1 MKSIKFFILML
12 AILAGTQCIALQ
24 TNSIEGA
31 KNINKNTAIQ
41 VKKGTTS
48 TNLLEYMSKYNELMN
63 RYVKNFRSCESLH
76 MNQSIDLFGLK
87 ISYQIDVNGWVDN
100 KCSYYMTGNIGGIGK
115 DIREVFNVKA
125 TDETIAAIKPK
136 LKCNF
141 TQSQLNTL
149 VDGFL
154 AAQERKMAEAAETSM
169 SAEKSIAY
177 KKTKLSP
184 AEEKL
189 VAMLVTENV
198 CTVPNKDEL
207 MEQFNKLVSP
217 NL

>member
-1 MKSIKFFILML
+1 MKSIKFLVLML

-31 KNINKNTAIQ
+31 KNINKNTAVQ
-41 VKKGTTS
+41 VKKGTTPA
-48 TNLLEYMSKYNELMN
+48 NPLEYLSKYNELMD
-63 RYVKNFRSCESLH
+63 RYVKNFRGCEPLH
-76 MNQSIDLFGLK
+76 MSQSIDLFGLK
-87 ISYQIDVNGWVDN
+87 ISYQVDVNGWVDN

-115 DIREVFNVKA
+115 DIREIFDVKA
-125 TDETIAAIKPK
+125 SDETIAAIKPE

-141 TQSQLNTL
+141 TQSQLNVL
-149 VDGFL
+149 VDGFI
-154 AAQERKMAEAAETSM
+154 AAQERKMAEATEASL
-169 SAEKSIAY
+169 SAEKSLAY

-189 VAMLVTENV
+189 VAMFVTENV

-207 MEQFNKLVSP
+207 MEQFNKLITP

>member
-1 MKSIKFFILML
+1 ML
-12 AILAGTQCIALQ
+12 KI
-24 TNSIEGA
+24 
-31 KNINKNTAIQ
+31 
-41 VKKGTTS
+41 
-48 TNLLEYMSKYNELMN
+48 
-63 RYVKNFRSCESLH
+63 
-76 MNQSIDLFGLK
+76 SIDLFGLK

>member
-1 MKSIKFFILML
+1 
-12 AILAGTQCIALQ
+12 
-24 TNSIEGA
+24 
-31 KNINKNTAIQ
+31 
-41 VKKGTTS
+41 
-48 TNLLEYMSKYNELMN
+48 
-63 RYVKNFRSCESLH
+63 
-76 MNQSIDLFGLK
+76 
-87 ISYQIDVNGWVDN
+87 
-100 KCSYYMTGNIGGIGK
+100 
-115 DIREVFNVKA
+115 
-125 TDETIAAIKPK
+125 
-136 LKCNF
+136 
-141 TQSQLNTL
+141 
-149 VDGFL
+149 
-154 AAQERKMAEAAETSM
+154 MAEAAETSM